1 MRQFALPLCLACV
14 LALLGVLLGAVRHA
28 APPNDPGLLW
38 PKQPELQPFA
48 LDDARG
54 GTLDLESLR
63 GHWSLV
69 FIGFTQCPDWCPTTL
84 TILAKTSAALA
95 DEAAWKARGQVLFVS
110 VDAERDTPEQLAR
123 YVGHFDAGFRAATAA
138 PDRLHLL
145 TTQLDM
151 RYTRLSEGDGSQWWY
166 DHSSHIALIGP
177 NLHIVALFDPPHA
190 APALAAR
197 LRALLR
203 YFEDPARPYRP

>member
-14 LALLGVLLGAVRHA
+14 IALLGAVRHA

-69 FIGFTQCPDWCPTTL
+69 FIGFTQCPDWCPTE
-84 TILAKTSAALA
+84 SP
-95 DEAAWKARGQVLFVS
+95 WVS
-110 VDAERDTPEQLAR
+110 
-123 YVGHFDAGFRAATAA
+123 
-138 PDRLHLL
+138 
-145 TTQLDM
+145 
-151 RYTRLSEGDGSQWWY
+151 
-166 DHSSHIALIGP
+166 
-177 NLHIVALFDPPHA
+177 
-190 APALAAR
+190 
-197 LRALLR
+197 
-203 YFEDPARPYRP
+203 